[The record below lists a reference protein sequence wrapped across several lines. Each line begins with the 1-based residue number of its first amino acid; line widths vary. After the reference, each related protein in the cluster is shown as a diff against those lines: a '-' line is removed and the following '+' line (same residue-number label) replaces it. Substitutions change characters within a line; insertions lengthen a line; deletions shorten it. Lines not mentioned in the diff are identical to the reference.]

1 MFSNESIKEL
11 GVAFIRRANGK
22 ELIEVCE
29 ELSNT
34 IPLVPGVVVRYPLA
48 SFNRPALDLVK
59 GAEVRHRQ
67 ALERLSARSA
77 VAKVLQDVPVLL
89 EPYAGTKAMMFNHV
103 ETVTNSHGEQLVK
116 LYAENDLRPQRERR
130 WILKSL
136 SELVPPR
143 AVTWPKRMP
152 DMTLVFADKSVPP
165 ELVSDVRDAVDSF
178 LPIAVDLEPAHPSPK
193 PPF

>member
-130 WILKSL
+130 WILSRRHRGRRSHLLGTTNATKRRWL
-136 SELVPPR
+136 SR
-143 AVTWPKRMP
+143 SIICTKRSQ
-152 DMTLVFADKSVPP
+152 TA
-165 ELVSDVRDAVDSF
+165 R
-178 LPIAVDLEPAHPSPK
+178 ITT
-193 PPF
+193 